1 MLAALENGDILRAD
15 ELLSEDFE
23 TAYLA
28 LTQRLGDAQGGFAEA
43 ITRAE
48 TDAGRVE
55 RLTQLVVT
63 LLIPAAAII
72 INQLVVRR
80 QYRERRLQIE
90 AKLDAER
97 KLSRAR
103 DEFIAGMSHELRT
116 PLTSIYGFS
125 EYLLDQGLIDPDEA
139 IELIAMINRDSADL
153 SRMIEDLLAAARLE
167 AGRLPFEATPVDLL
181 SIAQTEAHRLRREG
195 KSIQVHGEAA
205 HVWADPALITH
216 VVRNLTSNALRY
228 GGNKIDIVVTN
239 GATVAK
245 LMVADDGPGVP
256 AEVRD
261 RMFERFVN
269 DGERTLLNGSIGL
282 GLSVASALTE
292 EMDGTIEYEHRLGWT
307 NLIVTMPTAPAD
319 IQGDALVGLVD
330 EPTVD
335 GVTVGLPSGSTEL
348 EVVHATSAMDPSA
361 RVVFDKHV

>member
-1 MLAALENGDILRAD
+1 M
-15 ELLSEDFE
+15 
-23 TAYLA
+23 
-28 LTQRLGDAQGGFAEA
+28 
-43 ITRAE
+43 
-48 TDAGRVE
+48 
-55 RLTQLVVT
+55 
-63 LLIPAAAII
+63 
-72 INQLVVRR
+72 
-80 QYRERRLQIE
+80 
-90 AKLDAER
+90 
-97 KLSRAR
+97 
-103 DEFIAGMSHELRT
+103 
-116 PLTSIYGFS
+116 
-125 EYLLDQGLIDPDEA
+125 
-139 IELIAMINRDSADL
+139 
-153 SRMIEDLLAAARLE
+153 
-167 AGRLPFEATPVDLL
+167 
-181 SIAQTEAHRLRREG
+181 
-195 KSIQVHGEAA
+195 
-205 HVWADPALITH
+205 TH

-239 GATVAK
+239 EAPVAK

-335 GVTVGLPSGSTEL
+335 GVTVGLPSTGSTEL
-348 EVVHATSAMDPSA
+348 EVVHATSAMDPTA